1 MSIHAPFC
9 APEHRSASA
18 MDQHRR
24 HRFAHT
30 AQLACRVLAGLPVV
44 GCEDLREVRHEDVIA
59 WADGLIDMGAPL

>member
-1 MSIHAPFC
+1 MSIHATFC
-9 APEHRSASA
+9 APENRSAQA

-59 WADGLIDMGAPL
+59 WADGLIATGAPL